1 MPLKKVL
8 VIQHVE
14 CEGLGTIDAPLRR
27 GGFAPEFI
35 RVFRGQTLPRTA
47 QGYSAVI
54 ALGGPMG
61 VYEEDIHPF
70 IGAELRLIESVLRAG
85 LPFLGVCLGSQML
98 ARAAGARVY
107 KGKGKEI
114 GWYRVRLT
122 GDGMADRLFLGFPEE
137 FTVFQ
142 WHGDTFDVPPGAVNL
157 ASSEIFPNQLIRVGR
172 NAYGVQF
179 HLEVTGEMIKEWIEV
194 NSRELEG
201 LKGVID
207 PGKIAEETPRNVP
220 GLLRYGNA
228 FVARF
233 LRAID

>member
-1 MPLKKVL
+1 MALKKVL

-14 CEGLGTIDAPLRR
+14 CEGLGTIEAPLRR
-27 GGFAPEFI
+27 AGFEPEFI
-35 RVFRGQTLPRTA
+35 KVFSGRALPRTA
-47 QGYSAVI
+47 QGYSAVM

-70 IGAELRLIESVLRAG
+70 IGAELKLIESVLRSG

-122 GDGMADRLFLGFPEE
+122 SDGLADRLFLGFPDE

-157 ASSEIFPNQLIRVGR
+157 ASSEMFPNQLIRVGR

-194 NSRELEG
+194 NGGELEG

-207 PGKIAEETPRNVP
+207 PGKIVKETTGNVP
-220 GLLRYGNA
+220 VLLRYGNA

>member
-1 MPLKKVL
+1 MKKIL

-14 CEGLGTIDAPLRR
+14 CEGLGTIGAPLRR
-27 GGFAPEFI
+27 AGFAPEFI
-35 RVFRGQTLPRTA
+35 RVFRGQALPRTA
-47 QGYSAVI
+47 RGYSAVI

-61 VYEEDIHPF
+61 VYEEGIHPF
-70 IGAELRLIESVLRAG
+70 ISAELRLIESVLRHG

-114 GWYRVRLT
+114 GWYRVSLT
-122 GDGMADRLFLGFPEE
+122 ADGMADRLFLGFPGE

-142 WHGDTFDVPPGAVNL
+142 WHGDTFDVPPGAANL
-157 ASSEIFPNQLIRVGR
+157 ASSEMFPNQLIRVGG

-179 HLEVTGEMIKEWIEV
+179 HLEVTGEMIKEWIEA
-194 NSRELEG
+194 NARELEG

-207 PGKIAEETPRNVP
+207 PEKIVGENPRNVP
-220 GLLRYGNA
+220 DLLRYGNTA
-228 FVARF
+228 VERF

>member
-1 MPLKKVL
+1 MAFKKVL

-14 CEGLGTIDAPLRR
+14 CEGLGIIEAPLRR
-27 GGFAPEFI
+27 AGFAPEFI
-35 RVFRGQTLPRTA
+35 KVFRGQGLPRTA

-70 IGAELRLIESVLRAG
+70 ISAELRLIESVLRSG

-114 GWYRVRLT
+114 GWYKVRLT
-122 GDGMADRLFLGFPEE
+122 IDGMADRLFLGFPEE

-157 ASSEIFPNQLIRVGR
+157 ASSEMFPNQLIRVGR

-179 HLEVTGEMIKEWIEV
+179 HLEVTGDMIKDWIEV
-194 NSRELEG
+194 NGRELEA

-207 PGKIAEETPRNVP
+207 PGKIVEETPRNVP
-220 GLLRYGNA
+220 DLLRYGNTA
-228 FVARF
+228 VERF